1 MLLNVQKFILLLIA
15 VLLSILYI
23 VFMYYHLQQQDS
35 KARVILK
42 DLSNNLSETSYTL
55 SKVITSK
62 KNIIVARAILDR
74 VVSNNDFIQS
84 ALIMDDADVL
94 LCTDPHYDKHVEKSL
109 FHQQTDNFYA
119 KLMDS
124 PAIEGELRFYEGGEL
139 NTLRLLFVLNHD
151 EISNYFSED
160 RNTFLLYFGLYPI
173 LLLLIVL
180 VVIRKY
186 LSAPLEKLRQ
196 FAYYQ
201 NEVPHSFKLQ
211 ELEAIRYSMVQT
223 FQRLENEKK
232 ELYAMARTD
241 SLSGLANR
249 NSLNE
254 YLERLIADSKRENKE
269 FAVLFLDLDHFKTVN
284 DSLGHNIGD
293 ELLKNI
299 ASMIDEVIR
308 SSDFVARIGGDEF
321 VVVLHKYSSL
331 LELTNIIERIQQQ
344 LSKQLIIQTNPV
356 YVSSSIG
363 IAFFPKDG
371 DNIVSLM
378 QHADIAM
385 YEAKQKGRARYHF
398 FTEELNKRVQETI
411 LLDKSMREALANNEY
426 QLFYQPK
433 IDIKSGD
440 IIGAEALI
448 RWIDPKR
455 GIIAPDLFIP
465 LAEENGFIIE
475 LGEWVVNEAVHQY
488 SLWKMAGLKNF
499 TIAINISTKQLLN
512 VDFAH
517 DFITILEQNDLSAS
531 DIDIEITEY
540 MFLEQNQNNADILK
554 VLHDNGIKISLDDFG
569 TGYSSL
575 SYLKKFPI
583 DYLKIDKSFMDDYAT
598 QEGAIFI
605 ETIVKMGQTLNMK
618 VIAEGVETREQLEY
632 LDSVGCDYYQGY
644 YFSKPLSVEAFEKEF
659 ISGLVNAV

>member
-1 MLLNVQKFILLLIA
+1 MLLNVQKFIFLLVS
-15 VLLSILYI
+15 VLLAILYV
-23 VFMYYHLQQQDS
+23 VFMYYHVQQQDS

-42 DLSNNLSETSYTL
+42 DITNNLSETSYTL
-55 SKVITSK
+55 SKVLTSK
-62 KNIIVARAILDR
+62 KNIIATRAILDR

-84 ALIMDDADVL
+84 ALIIDDGHVL
-94 LCTDPHYDKHVEKSL
+94 LSTDPHYDNNVKKSL
-109 FHQQTDNFYA
+109 FNQETKNFY
-119 KLMDS
+119 KRLMDS
-124 PAIEGELRFYEGGEL
+124 QAIEGELRFYEGREV
-139 NTLRLLFVLNHD
+139 NVLRLLFVLNHD
-151 EISNYFSED
+151 EISNYFSEN
-160 RNTFLLYFGLYPI
+160 RNTFLIYFGLYPI
-173 LLLLIVL
+173 LLLLILL

-201 NEVPHSFKLQ
+201 NEIPRPFKLQ

-254 YLERLIADSKRENKE
+254 YLERLIADSKREDKE
-269 FAVLFLDLDHFKTVN
+269 FALLFLDLDHFKTVN

-293 ELLKNI
+293 ELLKNV
-299 ASMIDEVIR
+299 ALMIDEVIR

-344 LSKQLIIQTNPV
+344 LSKQLVIQTNPV
-356 YVSSSIG
+356 NISSSIG

-371 DNIVSLM
+371 DDIISLM

-411 LLDKSMREALANNEY
+411 LLDKSMREALLNNEY
-426 QLFYQPK
+426 KLFYQPK
-433 IDIKSGD
+433 VDVKSGT

-448 RWIDPKR
+448 RWIDPTK
-455 GIIAPDLFIP
+455 GVIPPDAFIP

-475 LGEWVVNEAVHQY
+475 LGEWVINEALHQY
-488 SLWKMAGLKNF
+488 HLWKMEGLENF
-499 TIAINISTKQLLN
+499 SIAINISTKQLLN
-512 VDFAH
+512 MNFAE
-517 DFITILEQNDLSAS
+517 DFIMILEQNNVSPS

-540 MFLEQNQNNADILK
+540 MFLEHNQNNAHILK
-554 VLHDNGIKISLDDFG
+554 VLHDNGVKISLDDFG

-632 LDSVGCDYYQGY
+632 LDSIGCDYYQGY
-644 YFSKPLSVEAFEKEF
+644 YFSKPLSVDAFEKEF
-659 ISGLVNAV
+659 IK

>member
-1 MLLNVQKFILLLIA
+1 MLLNVQKFIILLIA

-62 KNIIVARAILDR
+62 KNIIAARAILDR

-84 ALIMDDADVL
+84 ALIIDDAEVL
-94 LCTDPHYDKHVEKSL
+94 LYTDPHYDKHVEKSL
-109 FHQQTDNFYA
+109 FNQESENFYA

-139 NTLRLLFVLNHD
+139 NVLRLLFVLNHD

-201 NEVPHSFKLQ
+201 NEVPRPFKLQ

-269 FAVLFLDLDHFKTVN
+269 FALLFLDLDHFKTVN

-299 ASMIDEVIR
+299 ALMIDEVIR

-356 YVSSSIG
+356 HISSSIG

-411 LLDKSMREALANNEY
+411 LLDKSMREALVNNEY

-465 LAEENGFIIE
+465 LAEDNGFIIE

-499 TIAINISTKQLLN
+499 SVAINISTKQLLN
-512 VDFAH
+512 IDFAH
-517 DFITILEQNDLSAS
+517 DFIAILEQNDLSSS

-554 VLHDNGIKISLDDFG
+554 VLHDNGVKISLDDFG

-618 VIAEGVETREQLEY
+618 VIAEGVEIHEQLQY

-659 ISGLVNAV
+659 IRGLVNAV

>member
-1 MLLNVQKFILLLIA
+1 MLLNVQKFIFLLVS
-15 VLLSILYI
+15 VLLAILYV
-23 VFMYYHLQQQDS
+23 VFMYYHVQQQDS

-42 DLSNNLSETSYTL
+42 DITNNLSETSYTL
-55 SKVITSK
+55 SKVLTSK
-62 KNIIVARAILDR
+62 KNIIATRAILDR

-84 ALIMDDADVL
+84 ALIIDDGHVL
-94 LCTDPHYDKHVEKSL
+94 LSTDPHYDNNVKKSL
-109 FHQQTDNFYA
+109 FNQETKNFY
-119 KLMDS
+119 KRLMDS
-124 PAIEGELRFYEGGEL
+124 QAIEGELRFYEGREV
-139 NTLRLLFVLNHD
+139 NVLRLLFVLNHD
-151 EISNYFSED
+151 EISNYFSEN
-160 RNTFLLYFGLYPI
+160 RNTFLIYFGLYPI

-201 NEVPHSFKLQ
+201 NEIPRPFKLQ

-254 YLERLIADSKRENKE
+254 YLERLIADSKREDKE
-269 FAVLFLDLDHFKTVN
+269 FALLFLDLDHFKTVN

-293 ELLKNI
+293 ELLKNV
-299 ASMIDEVIR
+299 ALMIDEVIR

-344 LSKQLIIQTNPV
+344 LSKQLVIQTNPV
-356 YVSSSIG
+356 NISSSIG

-371 DNIVSLM
+371 DDIISLM

-411 LLDKSMREALANNEY
+411 LLDKSMREALLNNEY
-426 QLFYQPK
+426 KLFYQPK
-433 IDIKSGD
+433 VDVKSGT

-448 RWIDPKR
+448 RWIDPTK
-455 GIIAPDLFIP
+455 GVIPPDAFIP

-475 LGEWVVNEAVHQY
+475 LGEWVINEALHQY
-488 SLWKMAGLKNF
+488 HLWKMEGLENF
-499 TIAINISTKQLLN
+499 SIAINISTKQLLN
-512 VDFAH
+512 MNFAE
-517 DFITILEQNDLSAS
+517 DFIMILEQNNVSPS

-540 MFLEQNQNNADILK
+540 MFLEHNQNNAHILK
-554 VLHDNGIKISLDDFG
+554 VLHDNGVKISLDDFG

-632 LDSVGCDYYQGY
+632 LDSIGCDYYQGY
-644 YFSKPLSVEAFEKEF
+644 YFSKPLSVDAFEKEF
-659 ISGLVNAV
+659 IK

>member
-1 MLLNVQKFILLLIA
+1 MLLNVQKFIFLLIA
-15 VLLSILYI
+15 VLLAILYV
-23 VFMYYHLQQQDS
+23 VFMYYHVQQQDS

-42 DLSNNLSETSYTL
+42 DISNNLSETSYTL
-55 SKVITSK
+55 SKVLTSK
-62 KNIIVARAILDR
+62 KNIIATRAILDR
-74 VVSNNDFIQS
+74 VVSNNDFIRS
-84 ALIMDDADVL
+84 ALIIDDGQVL
-94 LCTDPHYDKHVEKSL
+94 LATDPHYDKNVEKSL
-109 FHQQTDNFYA
+109 FNQTSKSFYTR
-119 KLMDS
+119 LMDS
-124 PAIEGELRFYEGGEL
+124 QAMEGELRFYEGREL
-139 NTLRLLFVLNHD
+139 NVLRLLFVLNHD

-160 RNTFLLYFGLYPI
+160 RNTFLIYFGLYPI

-180 VVIRKY
+180 VIIRKY
-186 LSAPLEKLRQ
+186 LSSPLEKLRQ

-201 NEVPHSFKLQ
+201 NEVPRPFKLQ

-269 FAVLFLDLDHFKTVN
+269 FALLFLDLDHFKTVN

-293 ELLKNI
+293 ELLKNV
-299 ASMIDEVIR
+299 ASLIDEVIR

-321 VVVLHKYSSL
+321 VVVLHKYTSL
-331 LELTNIIERIQQQ
+331 LELTNIIERIQQK

-356 YVSSSIG
+356 NISSSIG

-371 DNIVSLM
+371 DDIISLM

-411 LLDKSMREALANNEY
+411 LLDKSMREALLNNEY
-426 QLFYQPK
+426 KLFYQPK
-433 IDIKSGD
+433 VDIKTGN

-448 RWIDPKR
+448 RWIDPQR
-455 GIIAPDLFIP
+455 GIIPPDVFIP

-475 LGEWVVNEAVHQY
+475 LGEWVINEALHQY
-488 SLWKMAGLKNF
+488 SLWKLAGLENF
-499 TIAINISTKQLLN
+499 SMAINISTKQLLN
-512 VDFAH
+512 MNFAD
-517 DFITILEQNDLSAS
+517 DFIMILEQNNVSAS

-540 MFLEQNQNNADILK
+540 MFLEHNQNNAHILK
-554 VLHDNGIKISLDDFG
+554 VLHENGIQISLDDFG

-583 DYLKIDKSFMDDYAT
+583 DNLKIDKSFMDDYAT
-598 QEGAIFI
+598 EEGAIFI
-605 ETIVKMGQTLNMK
+605 DTIVKMGQTLNMK

-632 LDSVGCDYYQGY
+632 LDSIGCDYYQGY
-644 YFSKPLSVEAFEKEF
+644 YFSKPLSADVFEKEF
-659 ISGLVNAV
+659 IK

>member
-1 MLLNVQKFILLLIA
+1 MLLNVQKFIILLIA

-84 ALIMDDADVL
+84 ALIIDDAEVL
-94 LCTDPHYDKHVEKSL
+94 LYTDPHYDKHVEKSL
-109 FHQQTDNFYA
+109 FNQESENFYA
-119 KLMDS
+119 MLMDS
-124 PAIEGELRFYEGGEL
+124 PAIEGEIRFYEGGEL
-139 NTLRLLFVLNHD
+139 NVLRLLFVLNHD
-151 EISNYFSED
+151 EILNYFSED

-201 NEVPHSFKLQ
+201 NEVPRPFKLQ

-269 FAVLFLDLDHFKTVN
+269 FALLFLDLDHFKTVN

-299 ASMIDEVIR
+299 ALMIDEVIR

-344 LSKQLIIQTNPV
+344 LSKELIIQTNPV
-356 YVSSSIG
+356 HISSSIG

-411 LLDKSMREALANNEY
+411 LLDKSMREALVNNEY

-448 RWIDPKR
+448 RWIDPKQ

-465 LAEENGFIIE
+465 LAEDNGFIIE

-499 TIAINISTKQLLN
+499 SVAINISTKQLLN
-512 VDFAH
+512 IDFAH
-517 DFITILEQNDLSAS
+517 DFIAILEQNDLSSS

-554 VLHDNGIKISLDDFG
+554 VLHDNGVKISLDDFG

-618 VIAEGVETREQLEY
+618 VIAEGVETHEQLQY

-659 ISGLVNAV
+659 IRGLVNAV